1 MHGSIRSM
9 LRPAGW
15 LVIGTLLA
23 AAGYEFA
30 HALGA
35 GSVGLEP
42 GDGVA
47 GSGVVSFVA
56 LLAMVA
62 AFGLAIAFRAHPWR
76 GAALLAPSAALY
88 LVAFYFTY
96 DPYFAPQLRRYSE
109 GNVGGGWIAL
119 VAAIAVAAGGLT
131 LLRPRVG
138 TVVSGV
144 AVLIVLV
151 ATVLAGDGH

>member
-30 HALGA
+30 LALGA
-35 GSVGLEP
+35 ASVGPEP
-42 GDGVA
+42 GGGVA

-76 GAALLAPSAALY
+76 GAALLAPSAATPSGMW
-88 LVAFYFTY
+88 VV
-96 DPYFAPQLRRYSE
+96 DGSHSSRRSQ
-109 GNVGGGWIAL
+109 W
-119 VAAIAVAAGGLT
+119 
-131 LLRPRVG
+131 RRVG
-138 TVVSGV
+138 
-144 AVLIVLV
+144 
-151 ATVLAGDGH
+151 